1 MSIEGNEAK
10 TLITDYFYG
19 GIVMY
24 RVLLV
29 DDEAWALVGIRKIFK
44 WQEKG
49 FEVIGETTDPEDA
62 FKIINHQKP
71 DVVFT
76 DIRMPE
82 ISGIELMK
90 MTREKGI
97 NTEFI
102 IVSGFA
108 EFCYAQEALK
118 QGAFDYQLKPLQYDE
133 AECILDRLFSHLEKK
148 KLVEH
153 HIETMNKNQTI
164 NINHELDSLCTSENF
179 RNLLKYLH
187 QNYNKELFL
196 KDLSSRFFINET
208 YCCELFKKV
217 TGKTFSEY
225 MTGLRIK
232 KACQLFET
240 TGLSVDEVAQE
251 IGYKDYYYFNKVFKK
266 FIGFTPFQYRKGQR

>member
-1 MSIEGNEAK
+1 
-10 TLITDYFYG
+10 
-19 GIVMY
+19 MY

-49 FEVIGETTDPEDA
+49 FEVIGETTDPEYA
-62 FKIINHQKP
+62 LQMISEQKP

-82 ISGIELMK
+82 MSGLELMK
-90 MTREKGI
+90 MTKEKGI

-108 EFCYAQEALK
+108 EFCYAQEALQ

-133 AECILDRLFSHLEKK
+133 VEGLLDRLFAHLEQKK
-148 KLVEH
+148 KS
-153 HIETMNKNQTI
+153 ISDTDIDMNNNPAI
-164 NINHELDSLCTSENF
+164 CDSLNCDTVNTSENF
-179 RNLLKYLH
+179 RNLLKYIN
-187 QNYNKELFL
+187 QDFNKELYL
-196 KDLSSRFFINET
+196 KDLSCQFFINET
-208 YCCELFKKV
+208 YCCELFRKV

-225 MTGLRIK
+225 INSLRIK
-232 KACQLFET
+232 KACQLFGT
-240 TGLSVDEVAQE
+240 TALSVDEVARE
-251 IGYKDYYYFNKVFKK
+251 IGYRDYYYFNKVFKK
-266 FIGFTPFQYRKGQR
+266 YIGLTPFQYKKGSR